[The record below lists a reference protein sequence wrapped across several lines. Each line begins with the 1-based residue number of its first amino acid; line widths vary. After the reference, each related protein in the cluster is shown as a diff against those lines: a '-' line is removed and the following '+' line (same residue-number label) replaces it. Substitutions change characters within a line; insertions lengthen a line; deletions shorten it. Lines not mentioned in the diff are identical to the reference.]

1 MLLPP
6 GFRATWLA
14 VAATT
19 LAATCLPAAFAV
31 ELVPGFSFE
40 IRMTVEDYR
49 KEVAAL
55 DPARIDPAK
64 VEASPVPAYCTR
76 LYSVTRGSPA
86 EHAGLATGWRVTGL
100 NGRDIWHHL
109 QPLNPDDE
117 GRRELDLVTPAGE
130 RKKIS
135 FEPGTM
141 GFSVSN
147 ERRIEVAVLKLIPR
161 GRWDRDM
168 MIAAVTWSRGD
179 HEFAESALRAAMNRG
194 MPPDTVLYHYASLI
208 ALNRGNIPIAR
219 RLNGLV
225 MKNFP
230 AGAEIPRF
238 YREGLREFGLATG
251 DYDLFIRANEEND
264 GLRSP
269 AVLPELAKEWKQW
282 NINLDRGSL
291 LPVARKRQGPDL
303 LEKCEKYIAPWQ
315 KGIDLFDFGPLKDAR
330 YVKQV
335 SHGHFDRQ
343 SFAPPGAVRDM
354 AWHVRFAFRE
364 TAPSDEQN
372 FLFFALNDRQ
382 MKSDIS
388 RVGRNFYPDRAAAF
402 LRIICSPAKHREVSV
417 AIGPCRAEVEMT
429 PHLAAMTAEEFGA
442 FKKLVEAGD
451 PASRKIKRR
460 VHELSMIRIGG
471 TAEILLNGRT
481 LMRTPL
487 NPLVEDLYPVFHSEG
502 MSFAIDGMT
511 VHAISGE

>member
-1 MLLPP
+1 MYLPP
-6 GFRATWLA
+6 RLHPRWLATAVTLLAATWL
-14 VAATT
+14 
-19 LAATCLPAAFAV
+19 PAARAV

-40 IRMTVEDYR
+40 IRMTVDDYR
-49 KEVAAL
+49 KEVAEL
-55 DPARIDPAK
+55 DPARIDPVK
-64 VEASPVPAYCTR
+64 VETSPVPAYCTR
-76 LYSVTRGSPA
+76 LYSVTRGTPA
-86 EHAGLATGWRVTGL
+86 DRAGLATGWRVTGL
-100 NGRDIWHHL
+100 NGHEIWHHL
-109 QPLNPDDE
+109 QPLTPDDD
-117 GRRELDLVTPAGE
+117 GRRELDFVTPAGE

-135 FEPGTM
+135 FEPGIIGT
-141 GFSVSN
+141 FASN

-194 MPPDTVLYHYASLI
+194 MPPGTVLYHYASLL
-208 ALNRGNIPIAR
+208 ALDRGNIPLAR

-225 MKNFP
+225 MKEFP
-230 AGAEIPRF
+230 PGAEIPRF

-251 DYDLFIRANEEND
+251 DFELFVRANEEND

-269 AVLPELAKEWKQW
+269 AVPPELAKEWKQW
-282 NINLDRGSL
+282 NMNLDRGSL

-303 LEKCEKYIAPWQ
+303 LAKCEKYIAPWQ
-315 KGIDLFDFGPLKDAR
+315 KGIDPFDFGPLKDAR
-330 YVKQV
+330 YVKEV

-364 TAPSDEQN
+364 TAPADDQN

-388 RVGRNFYPDRAAAF
+388 RVGRNFYPDRAALF
-402 LRIICSPAKHREVSV
+402 LRIICSPANHREVSV
-417 AIGPCRAEVEMT
+417 AIGPCRSEVEMT
-429 PHLAAMTAEEFGA
+429 PHLAAMTAEEFA
-442 FKKLVEAGD
+442 NFKKQVEAGD
-451 PASRKIKRR
+451 PASRKITRR

-481 LMRTPL
+481 LMRLPV

-511 VHAISGE
+511 VHAIPGE